1 VLAPSTKTID
11 GHAKKA
17 SGFLFVEMNLALKG

>member
-1 VLAPSTKTID
+1 MLAPSTKAID

-17 SGFLFVEMNLALKG
+17 SGFLFVKVNLALKG